1 MTKRKAHLL
10 CHETKAAC
18 LVSLFIFV
26 WTCTISMHNR
36 ERITWL
42 GPQVFH
48 DLFHVSYQSDGG
60 IVIADN
66 RSMAIGVLWVHPSA
80 RV

>member
-1 MTKRKAHLL
+1 
-10 CHETKAAC
+10 
-18 LVSLFIFV
+18 
-26 WTCTISMHNR
+26 MHDR

-60 IVIADN
+60 IVTADN